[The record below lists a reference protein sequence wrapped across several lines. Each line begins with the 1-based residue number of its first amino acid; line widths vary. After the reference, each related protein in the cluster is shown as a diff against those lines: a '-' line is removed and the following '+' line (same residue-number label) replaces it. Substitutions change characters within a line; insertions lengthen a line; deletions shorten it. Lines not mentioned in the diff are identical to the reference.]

1 MSIVRYKNKKTGWIS
16 VYESTSNYDPVNKTS
31 RPTRKYLGYEDP
43 VTGEFVPSSGKPGRK
58 KKSEDDQTVSEKKAS
73 YNEDYKQAV
82 SEISR
87 QRSEIEDLKNQ
98 IAVLNK
104 QLEDVHKAADKFMS
118 AIQKTR

>member
-58 KKSEDDQTVSEKKAS
+58 KKSEDEQTVSEKKAS